1 MLASA
6 VSMSAGHCTELDDRF
21 HETGRHGTADSLG
34 DSSFVLDQTR
44 SFGMAG
50 WRQAVELAMTDDEIE
65 KLALI
70 ARSRSE
76 AARRVERARVL
87 LAYVRHRRSSL
98 LGK

>member
-1 MLASA
+1 
-6 VSMSAGHCTELDDRF
+6 
-21 HETGRHGTADSLG
+21 
-34 DSSFVLDQTR
+34 
-44 SFGMAG
+44 MAG

-65 KLALI
+65 KLAII